1 MLFVDGVVL
10 CWGFLE
16 KRAYGGYKM
25 DIIEFADVIDK
36 QIIITYY
43 PNQNERYS
51 AQFDDCEVKK
61 DCILESTHGNGS
73 TPMEATNDY
82 ANQISNQKIVF
93 NAYSQEYR
101 QEYRVPQ
108 LEEIK

>member
-1 MLFVDGVVL
+1 MN
-10 CWGFLE
+10 
-16 KRAYGGYKM
+16 
-25 DIIEFADVIDK
+25 IIEFADVIDK
-36 QIIITYY
+36 QIIIDYY
-43 PNQNERYS
+43 PNQNGRYS

-93 NAYSQEYR
+93 NAYSKEYR